1 MSFKFQALASHDTLT
16 LEVEGRMNLVRVASA
31 AIAAFAA
38 YFILGGAVFTSPA
51 MRAEFARFGA
61 VYRTQQSMKSVMPL
75 GMLGMLLSM
84 IALAVL
90 FAMIHPAGAGIVA
103 GAQFGILVALYA
115 LGSFVLHNHVNL
127 NIGGRLTTFQAIA
140 DSVQWLVVGI
150 VISLV
155 YRG

>member
-1 MSFKFQALASHDTLT
+1 
-16 LEVEGRMNLVRVASA
+16 MNLLSVLAA
-31 AIAAFAA
+31 AIVAFVT
-38 YFILGGAVFTSPA
+38 YFILGGVFFANPA

-84 IALAVL
+84 VALAVL
-90 FAMIHPAGAGIVA
+90 FAMIHPAGAGVIA
-103 GAQFGILVALYA
+103 GVQFGVLIALYA

-140 DSVQWLVVGI
+140 CSVEWLVVGI

>member
-1 MSFKFQALASHDTLT
+1 
-16 LEVEGRMNLVRVASA
+16 MNLMRVIAA
-31 AIAAFAA
+31 AIAAFMT
-38 YFILGGAVFTSPA
+38 YFILGGVFFASPA
-51 MRAEFARFGA
+51 MRAEFARFGT

-84 IALAVL
+84 VALAVL
-90 FAMIHPAGAGIVA
+90 FAMIHPVGAGVVA
-103 GAQFGILVALYA
+103 GIQFGVLIAVFA

-127 NIGGRLTTFQAIA
+127 NIGRRLTTFHAA
-140 DSVQWLVVGI
+140 AYSVEWLVVGI